1 FLISSLYDEEIE
13 TTQVA
18 LGSVFPVLICSG
30 IMWPLEGMPP
40 VMRFVSNFTPL
51 TQTVEAI
58 RCIAGRS
65 WSLTHFKVWFGFVN
79 ASSWSLGFFII
90 AAIIFALRKRNFL
103 FSI

>member
-1 FLISSLYDEEIE
+1 
-13 TTQVA
+13 
-18 LGSVFPVLICSG
+18 

>member
-1 FLISSLYDEEIE
+1 TDPTPYFPAAGIIFVQGICGMSYGFLISSLYDEEIE

-65 WSLTHFKVWFGFVN
+65 IWFFSLF
-79 ASSWSLGFFII
+79 
-90 AAIIFALRKRNFL
+90 
-103 FSI
+103 